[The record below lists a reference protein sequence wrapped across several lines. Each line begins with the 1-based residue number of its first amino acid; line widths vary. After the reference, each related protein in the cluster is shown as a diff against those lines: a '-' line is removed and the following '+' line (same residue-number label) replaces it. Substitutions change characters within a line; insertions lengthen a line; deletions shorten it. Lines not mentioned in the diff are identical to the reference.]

1 MKKEIYQVEFGHVKT
16 EVEAIN
22 PEEAFIIAVRKSKLR
37 PMSELFRFRIKKDGK
52 HKRPD
57 ILWKYQNP
65 LPILKKYNLI

>member
-1 MKKEIYQVEFGHVKT
+1 MKKEIYQVEFKNEKH

-22 PEEAFIIAVRKSKLR
+22 SEEAFIIAVRKSKLK
-37 PMSELFRFRIKKDGK
+37 PMSVLFRFRIKKDGK

-65 LPILKKYNLI
+65 LPILKRYNLI